1 VHKVD
6 YLGAALLTIGLPLV
20 LLGLLEGGVAWAW
33 GSWQS
38 LLVFGVGAVVL
49 VAFVLVERRV
59 AEPILPMWVFGH
71 RTLVGGNLTALVVG
85 ALLMGLTSYLPTFVE
100 GVLGT
105 GALVAGFAL
114 AALTFGWPI
123 SAALSGRVYMRI
135 GFRDTS
141 LIGSVFVVV
150 GAVLIAFLSRESAV
164 WEAAAGSFVM
174 GVGLGLVSSP
184 TVIAVQS
191 TVGWDRRGVVTAT
204 NMFSRSLGSAVGV
217 AVFGAIA
224 NATLANRFAQPP
236 ADVAGHLPSSVD
248 ATTIVLGGHAD
259 PDSPVVAFVRSAL
272 DDATHNVFVAMAVVA
287 VCSALTVLLMPRH
300 TREITFV

>member
-1 VHKVD
+1 
-6 YLGAALLTIGLPLV
+6 
-20 LLGLLEGGVAWAW
+20 
-33 GSWQS
+33 
-38 LLVFGVGAVVL
+38 
-49 VAFVLVERRV
+49 
-59 AEPILPMWVFGH
+59 
-71 RTLVGGNLTALVVG
+71 
-85 ALLMGLTSYLPTFVE
+85 
-100 GVLGT
+100 VLGT